1 MDDNSDE
8 FFGAVLL
15 QPKSSYLFIGAALAT
30 TVDLCAATTSTGS
43 CLTESRTTNPLSIF
57 KNRPANFV

>member
-43 CLTESRTTNPLSIF
+43 CLTESRKTIRYL
-57 KNRPANFV
+57 